1 MASSA
6 PQHFP
11 DRPQFSDFMK
21 PCRFEGEVRHLE
33 VHGDLPNDIDGTFYR
48 VMPDPQFPL
57 LLKMIL
63 YWFNGDG
70 NVSAFR
76 IKNGSVTFQQK
87 YVRTEKFVR
96 EKEAGRALIGKYRNK
111 FTDAVEFA
119 VRSTANTNIVSFNNQ
134 LLALKEDSPPYAMD
148 PETLETKGLYT
159 FDGQLPSVTFTAH
172 PKTDPVTGE
181 LICFGY
187 EAKGDGTP
195 DICYYTI
202 GPGGDFTQT
211 LWLVSPVCGMIHDF
225 AVTQNWVLFPVM
237 PQLCDLE
244 RMKQGGEHWQWSPET
259 PFYIGVIPRYGAK
272 SSDVKWFTY
281 KNSFPGHTANAY
293 EQNDGKI
300 VFDLGL
306 SDKNVFY
313 WWPDA
318 QGNSPD
324 PATIHS
330 QLTRFTVDP
339 KAKEG
344 SLPEPEVLHDGN
356 SEFYRID
363 ERFSGRKYRHSYFDL
378 MDPRLGT
385 DFPAIGP
392 VMGGGYPPYNALA
405 HHDGSTGETEV
416 YFPGRTHLVQEPV
429 FIPRA
434 GSADE
439 GDGYLLALVNN
450 YRTMSSELHL
460 LDCRDFSKA
469 RATILLPIRLRA
481 GLHGNWVAN

>member
-1 MASSA
+1 MASPA

-21 PCRFEGEVRHLE
+21 PCRFEGEVQNLE
-33 VHGDLPNDIDGTFYR
+33 VHGDIPNDIDGTFYR
-48 VMPDPQFPL
+48 VMPDPQLPPFIDNDP
-57 LLKMIL
+57 
-63 YWFNGDG
+63 WFNGDG

-96 EKEAGRALIGKYRNK
+96 EREARRALIGKYRNK
-111 FTDAVEFA
+111 FTDAVEFT
-119 VRSTANTNIVSFNNQ
+119 VRSTANTNVVSFNNQ

-148 PETLETKGLYT
+148 PETLETQGLYT

-187 EAKGDGTP
+187 EAKGDGSP

-202 GPGGDFTQT
+202 GPD
-211 LWLVSPVCGMIHDF
+211 
-225 AVTQNWVLFPVM
+225 VTENWVLFPVI

-244 RMKQGGEHWQWSPET
+244 RLKQGGEHWQWSPET

-272 SSDVKWFTY
+272 SSDVKSQWFTY

-293 EQNDGKI
+293 EQDDGKI

-318 QGNSPD
+318 QGNSPE
-324 PATIHS
+324 PSKIHS
-330 QLTRFTVDP
+330 QLTRFTVNP
-339 KAKEG
+339 HAEEG
-344 SLPEPEVLHDGN
+344 KLPEPKVLHHGN

-363 ERFSGRKYRHSYFDL
+363 DRFSGRKYSHSFFDL
-378 MDPRLGT
+378 MDPSLGT
-385 DFPAIGP
+385 DFAAIGP
-392 VMGGGYPPYNALA
+392 VMGGGYPPYNSLA
-405 HHDGSTGETEV
+405 HHVESTGKTEV

-434 GSADE
+434 GSKEE
-439 GDGYLLALVNN
+439 GDGYLMALVNN
-450 YRTMSSELHL
+450 YRTLSSELHL
-460 LDCRDFSKA
+460 LDCRDFTKA
-469 RATILLPIRLRA
+469 RATILLPLRLRA
-481 GLHGNWVAN
+481 GLHGNWVDNN